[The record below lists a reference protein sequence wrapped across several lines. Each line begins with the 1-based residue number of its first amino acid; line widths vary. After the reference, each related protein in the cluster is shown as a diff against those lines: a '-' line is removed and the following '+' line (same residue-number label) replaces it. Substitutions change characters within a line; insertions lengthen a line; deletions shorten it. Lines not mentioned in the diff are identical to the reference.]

1 MVRMLKNKADLKV
14 ILDEIEVLFPDAG
27 CELIYHNIFE
37 LLIAVM
43 LSAQTTD
50 KSVNVVTPSLF
61 EKYPNAFML
70 SNAEYE
76 DVKEII
82 KSNKL
87 NHNLKELSRAL
98 KKV

>member
-1 MVRMLKNKADLKV
+1 MVHMLKNKDDLKV
-14 ILDEIEVLFPDAG
+14 ILEEIEVLYPNAG

-61 EKYPNAFML
+61 EKYPNAYLL
-70 SNAEYE
+70 SKAEYE
-76 DVKEII
+76 DVKEVI
-82 KSNKL
+82 KRIGLSNVKA
-87 NHNLKELSRAL
+87 NSVTA
-98 KKV
+98 